1 MDFNTRLD
9 PKCPEFV
16 ENNLIH
22 KEITKKN
29 ITYII
34 ILRCR
39 SSFFQKSC
47 ISLHFFSGSL
57 LYTGCSENIA
67 RLVVKLPY
75 DHVCQSFTS
84 HDLILHL

>member
-39 SSFFQKSC
+39 SSFFQKVAFPS
-47 ISLHFFSGSL
+47 IFSVGVC
-57 LYTGCSENIA
+57 YIEGA
-67 RLVVKLPY
+67 RKILP
-75 DHVCQSFTS
+75 DWQ
-84 HDLILHL
+84 

>member
-39 SSFFQKSC
+39 SSFFQKK
-47 ISLHFFSGSL
+47 LHFPPFFQWESVIYRVLGKYCPIGS
-57 LYTGCSENIA
+57 E
-67 RLVVKLPY
+67 
-75 DHVCQSFTS
+75 TS
-84 HDLILHL
+84 L